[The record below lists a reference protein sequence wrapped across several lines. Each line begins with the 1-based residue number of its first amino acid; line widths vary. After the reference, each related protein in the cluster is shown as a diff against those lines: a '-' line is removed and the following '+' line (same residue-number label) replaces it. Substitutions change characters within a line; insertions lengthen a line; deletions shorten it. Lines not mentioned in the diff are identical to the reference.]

1 MSQNDVILLNRLL
14 DQHRKKV
21 AQELTEVEYFDIFA
35 ADQVLKDFDLS
46 QDELESGVIGGGG
59 DGGIDSFYLFVN
71 NSLYYED
78 LETTELKRNVHL
90 RLVLIQ
96 SKTTSGFSEN
106 TIDRFS
112 ASAKDLFN
120 LEKELGVLQTVY
132 NEDLLKRIEQFRNTF
147 LELASKF
154 PLVSFEYAYA
164 TKGTE
169 VHPNVDRRKDI
180 LKETIESLFNPVS
193 FSFKFLTA
201 SDLLNSAR
209 QSPSSTSCLSLVE
222 NPISTGQEGF
232 VCLVKLRD
240 YLEFIT
246 DNDGH
251 LRSNIFEGNV
261 RDYQGTTEV
270 NKEIRSTLVTNGMED
285 FWWLNNGVTVVCD
298 NASLSSKKLTIEN
311 AEIVNGLQSSREI
324 YETFNGKDVSG
335 EQRNLLV
342 RVLKPKD
349 QESRDRIIKLLTARL
364 QYQPLPS
371 ALLIRY
377 IEI

>member
-1 MSQNDVILLNRLL
+1 MSRSRVQYI
-14 DQHRKKV
+14 
-21 AQELTEVEYFDIFA
+21 
-35 ADQVLKDFDLS
+35 
-46 QDELESGVIGGGG
+46 
-59 DGGIDSFYLFVN
+59 
-71 NSLYYED
+71 
-78 LETTELKRNVHL
+78 ETTELKRNVHL

-222 NPISTGQEGF
+222 NRYRP
-232 VCLVKLRD
+232 D
-240 YLEFIT
+240 
-246 DNDGH
+246 
-251 LRSNIFEGNV
+251 
-261 RDYQGTTEV
+261 
-270 NKEIRSTLVTNGMED
+270 
-285 FWWLNNGVTVVCD
+285 
-298 NASLSSKKLTIEN
+298 KKDLC
-311 AEIVNGLQSSREI
+311 VW
-324 YETFNGKDVSG
+324 
-335 EQRNLLV
+335 
-342 RVLKPKD
+342 
-349 QESRDRIIKLLTARL
+349 
-364 QYQPLPS
+364 
-371 ALLIRY
+371 
-377 IEI
+377 